1 MYARKKD
8 ELVAEDIFVFLYST
22 NNALPDKRLS
32 KCLKPEVDL
41 NATHLTVNDDGS
53 QDIQDTQSLI
63 ED

>member
-32 KCLKPEVDL
+32 NCLKSELDL
-41 NATHLTVNDDGS
+41 NATHLTVNDDDS
-53 QDIQDTQSLI
+53 QDFHDKSFS
-63 ED
+63 